1 MGAAYIPTPWKSATA
16 IEIEDVMSKAVIGHI
31 DTRGLTCAEISRR
44 YPSIRLEHL
53 QKLRRGEPLGFR
65 MLAALVEAT
74 GAPVSIRVNQ

>member
-1 MGAAYIPTPWKSATA
+1 MGATYIPTPWKSATA
-16 IEIEDVMSKAVIGHI
+16 QAIEDAMSEAVIGHI
-31 DTRGLTCAEISRR
+31 DERGLTAADIFRR

-74 GAPVSIRVNQ
+74 GARINIRVNS